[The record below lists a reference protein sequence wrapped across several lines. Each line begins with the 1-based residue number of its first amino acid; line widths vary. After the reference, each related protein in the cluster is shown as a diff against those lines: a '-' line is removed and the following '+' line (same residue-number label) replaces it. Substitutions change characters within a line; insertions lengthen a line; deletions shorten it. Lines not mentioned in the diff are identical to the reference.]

1 MFYRPKEIASPD
13 QMLSAAQIAA
23 LSARIGANADRAIQ
37 TFLAKSGQP
46 APRVKK
52 QPAKPPKTTRRGRPA
67 KRILNPF
74 CELLGP
80 TTAYGRYPFFT
91 QEIIEGIARLDWHDR
106 PIGMGGSSK
115 PLSVRSL
122 MVILETAEE
131 VTADNVAAIIG
142 TQTRQ
147 AQRYVKAIEL
157 AMPFLMKSR
166 PKSLVFAMDL
176 PEDEFVNAAY
186 RQKLRETFPEPHDE
200 IPPTYEELAILSR
213 DLGADAFHPDRGINA
228 AYYKKDNHLKDH
240 LKDHEDQSGSTTA
253 LPIDQL
259 NPSREGVVQAV
270 A

>member
-23 LSARIGANADRAIQ
+23 LSARVGSNADRAIQ
-37 TFLAKSGQP
+37 TLLAKSGQP

-166 PKSLVFAMDL
+166 PKRLVFEMDL
-176 PEDEFVNAAY
+176 PEDEFVNAIY
-186 RQKLRETFPEPHDE
+186 RQKLRETCSELLDDL
-200 IPPTYEELAILSR
+200 PPPSLEDLAKLR
-213 DLGADAFHPDRGINA
+213 QDLGEDAFYPDRGINA
-228 AYYKKDNHLKDH
+228 AYYKEDAPTGDHRSRLK
-240 LKDHEDQSGSTTA
+240 Q
-253 LPIDQL
+253 QL
-259 NPSREGVVQAV
+259 RPPREGVVLAV